1 MIKKSEPPT
10 VDLELQLLDLYT
22 GFLVVDFFLWV
33 VLGTV
38 RVVSPGNLRGCEVIW
53 SVRSWARDIRG
64 SFSSSRS
71 SCLQSKQTLIQK
83 CKWLLA
89 SNSDLLTPLKKMSFA
104 TNSNFLIPLSLQPDV
119 IDLWYLKNY

>member
-38 RVVSPGNLRGCEVIW
+38 RVVSPGNLRGCEVI
-53 SVRSWARDIRG
+53 
-64 SFSSSRS
+64 
-71 SCLQSKQTLIQK
+71 
-83 CKWLLA
+83 
-89 SNSDLLTPLKKMSFA
+89 
-104 TNSNFLIPLSLQPDV
+104 
-119 IDLWYLKNY
+119 